1 MPVLHT
7 YRKKEGHYI
16 LAGVQGRIVTYRLS
30 SDGVRFL
37 HGNGINDNDKFS
49 WQVLLELIRQG
60 DAYTSVPGAEDE
72 DLSGWT
78 QLGLLFNIEDNEPTA
93 TDPVPLCACGS
104 MTGLQVVE
112 LLEQKTATMLCQ
124 ECRISRRDEFD
135 TSIPIYMI
143 NTPAALDRLLDH
155 SKIKADDS
163 LSEFRELLT
172 IAQSAK
178 WDSRVRTVRTGVQS
192 ELFAGPE
199 TEQQSLL

>member
-30 SDGVRFL
+30 SEGVRFL
-37 HGNGINDNDKFS
+37 HGNGINDSDKFS

-60 DAYTSVPGAEDE
+60 EAYTSTPGAEDE

-78 QLGLLFNIEDNEPTA
+78 QLGLLFNVEENEPTA
-93 TDPVPLCACGS
+93 TDPVPICACGS
-104 MTGLQVVE
+104 MTGLHIVE

-124 ECRISRRDEFD
+124 ECRTTRRIEFD
-135 TSIPIYMI
+135 ASIPIYMI

-192 ELFAGPE
+192 ELFAEPE